1 MDGQM
6 NMMQGN
12 NEMMGMMKNCCMGM
26 EIFGW
31 TVIIALITQTVLLAI
46 MLAKISRISKRQSTP
61 SMSK

>member
-31 TVIIALITQTVLLAI
+31 VVIIALVTQTVLLAI
-46 MLAKISRISKRQSTP
+46 ILAKLNRLGK
-61 SMSK
+61 

>member
-12 NEMMGMMKNCCMGM
+12 PEMMSMMKSCCMGM

-31 TVIIALITQTVLLAI
+31 VVIIALITQTVLLAI
-46 MLAKISRISKRQSTP
+46 ILAKLNRLRK
-61 SMSK
+61 

>member
-12 NEMMGMMKNCCMGM
+12 NEMMGMMRNCCMGM

-31 TVIIALITQTVLLAI
+31 IVLIALVTQTVLLAF
-46 MLAKISRISKRQSTP
+46 MLAKISRLSK
-61 SMSK
+61 K

>member
-12 NEMMGMMKNCCMGM
+12 PEMMGMMKSCCMGM

-31 TVIIALITQTVLLAI
+31 VVVIALVTQTVLLAI
-46 MLAKISRISKRQSTP
+46 MLTKINRLSKR
-61 SMSK
+61 